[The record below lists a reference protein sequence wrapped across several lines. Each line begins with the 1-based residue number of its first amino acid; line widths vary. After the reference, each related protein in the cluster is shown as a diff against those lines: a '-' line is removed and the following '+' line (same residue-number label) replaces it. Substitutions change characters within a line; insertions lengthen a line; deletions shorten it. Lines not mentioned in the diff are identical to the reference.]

1 MSSALDILRRDEA
14 LFREGV
20 QIVVDRAL
28 KRPLRS
34 YVDVAVLLDAVSD
47 GFGEK
52 LVARVVREHL
62 MPARERVASELGEL
76 RVEQLLPPSMQPA
89 LEELVATMPL
99 PAFSWMSGAID
110 KELVKELLAPVWQ
123 EIFGGFAKSF
133 GAIGQSIGGAA
144 RGLAGAL
151 SRMGQSVSRGVDKDG
166 KVQGAIADFSEGV
179 TGRVKDAIVQRVQS
193 DEGRV
198 IVEKMRRQVHARI
211 LETPATVILEDLER
225 MPLDSLLALMPAVV
239 ADNAASEL
247 GRRIVRREV
256 EAVLAIEGDRSVS
269 EILEEAGTLPLVRA
283 YLRVSGEALLRELLD
298 EDEAFAA
305 WIERWLSAVTDREA

>member
-1 MSSALDILRRDEA
+1 
-14 LFREGV
+14 
-20 QIVVDRAL
+20 
-28 KRPLRS
+28 
-34 YVDVAVLLDAVSD
+34 
-47 GFGEK
+47 
-52 LVARVVREHL
+52 
-62 MPARERVASELGEL
+62 
-76 RVEQLLPPSMQPA
+76 
-89 LEELVATMPL
+89 
-99 PAFSWMSGAID
+99 
-110 KELVKELLAPVWQ
+110 
-123 EIFGGFAKSF
+123 
-133 GAIGQSIGGAA
+133 
-144 RGLAGAL
+144 
-151 SRMGQSVSRGVDKDG
+151 
-166 KVQGAIADFSEGV
+166 
-179 TGRVKDAIVQRVQS
+179 
-193 DEGRV
+193 
-198 IVEKMRRQVHARI
+198 MRRQVHARI